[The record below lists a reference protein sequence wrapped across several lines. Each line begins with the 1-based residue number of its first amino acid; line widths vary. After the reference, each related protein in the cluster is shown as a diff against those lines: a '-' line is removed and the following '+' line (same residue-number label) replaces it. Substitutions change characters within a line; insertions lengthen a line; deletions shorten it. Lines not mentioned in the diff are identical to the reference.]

1 MIEAHVITTNVHR
14 LARLAA
20 IALLPLLPALEQLDH
35 LLVLE
40 HSLVATSALCSF
52 DGEAAELVALD
63 CDGGREGEE
72 SGAQHLVEHT
82 CSAGAKLCGVLRVR
96 REEVARAEIVH
107 FQSRVLR
114 GVVYEVLL
122 RSALDKQRT
131 SDVVHWAPNMTV

>member
-1 MIEAHVITTNVHR
+1 MHQ
-14 LARLAA
+14 LARLLA
-20 IALLPLLPALEQLDH
+20 IALLPLLPALQQLHH

-40 HSLVATSALCSF
+40 DGLVTTSAFRSL
-52 DGEAAELVALD
+52 DGEATKLVTLD
-63 CDGGREGEE
+63 CDGRREGEE

-96 REEVARAEIVH
+96 WEEVARAEIVH